1 MFKRFEFVVTV
12 RFADQNIALKCE
24 AQPENHFILKL
35 LSRKKEKKKPG
46 NVSRSCKCDGM
57 SWTYAGLSFIHLILP
72 PASCCVW
79 INKRHHGNWNCP
91 KKKKEKKNTIKTR
104 WLHASASRRRSGEK
118 KPFFARLW
126 WETSQSHTLL
136 YMCIIREYEC
146 TCNQPRTQRMEE
158 HIQI

>member
-1 MFKRFEFVVTV
+1 MSRCVSQIKTLHWNVKHSRRITSFSNSCRE
-12 RFADQNIALKCE
+12 
-24 AQPENHFILKL
+24 
-35 LSRKKEKKKPG
+35 RKKKKKPG

-91 KKKKEKKNTIKTR
+91 KKKKHYKNTMVTC
-104 WLHASASRRRSGEK
+104 LSVPATLGEK
-118 KPFFARLW
+118 KQPFFARLW

-146 TCNQPRTQRMEE
+146 TCNQPQTQRMEE